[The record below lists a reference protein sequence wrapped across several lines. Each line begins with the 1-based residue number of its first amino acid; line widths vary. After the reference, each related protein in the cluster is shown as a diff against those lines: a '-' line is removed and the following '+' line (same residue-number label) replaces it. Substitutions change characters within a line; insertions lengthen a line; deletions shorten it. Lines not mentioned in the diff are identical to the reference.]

1 VSKIIRNFAMSK
13 SKTMDKAVKKEMK
26 RDVGQWLMDIAKYI
40 ITAAIITGFLGDITQ
55 KWLYYTA
62 GLFAA
67 STCFFGGLYLSY
79 KK

>member
-1 VSKIIRNFAMSK
+1 MMEAAS
-13 SKTMDKAVKKEMK
+13 KKEMRK
-26 RDVGQWLMDIAKYI
+26 EIGRWLMDIAKYI

-55 KWLYYTA
+55 KWLYYSA

-67 STCFFGGLYLSY
+67 SVCFIGGLYLSY